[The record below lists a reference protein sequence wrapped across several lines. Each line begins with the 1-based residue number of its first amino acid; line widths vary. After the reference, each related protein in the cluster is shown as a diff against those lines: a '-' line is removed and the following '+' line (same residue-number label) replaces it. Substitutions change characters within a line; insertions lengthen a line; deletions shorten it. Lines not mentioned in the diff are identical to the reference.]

1 MIAKEAAEGTVLA
14 AYGRPFSEIPGFQMP
29 CCVQYRLRRVAGRLV
44 VEVQRSNRAPR
55 LVSRTLHNGDE
66 AYGAAL
72 LQFLYE
78 NALQPEAAQDVLED
92 CCTTAVGD

>member
-14 AYGRPFSEIPGFQMP
+14 AYGRPFSEIPGFQAP
-29 CCVQYRLRRVAGRLV
+29 CCVQYRLRRIADSLV

-55 LVSRTLHNGDE
+55 LVSRTLHNADE

-78 NALQPEAAQDVLED
+78 NALQPEAALDILED
-92 CCTTAVGD
+92 YCGMAVTN